1 MLGIELFVKEEIE
14 IRLKDLVGYNI
25 YLEDLGYRLF
35 EYENCNCIYSCS
47 RYDSIQWIKD
57 YFEELDEIV
66 EEYENEFGYS
76 VPSPFSEPA
85 KFQIVIILYIADRLV
100 NNALCNTDLDICSE
114 IELTN
119 DIINTILEVL

>member
-14 IRLKDLVGYNI
+14 IRLKDLVGNNV
-25 YLEDLGYRLF
+25 YLEELGYKLF
-35 EYENCNCIYSCS
+35 ENENINGTYYN

-66 EEYENEFGYS
+66 EEYEIEFGDS
-76 VPSPFSEPA
+76 VPNPFSEPE
-85 KFQIVIILYIADRLV
+85 KFQIVIILYIANRLTS
-100 NNALCNTDLDICSE
+100 NAIYNTNLDVDSE

-119 DIINTILEVL
+119 YIINTILEVL

>member
-14 IRLKDLVGYNI
+14 IRLKNLVGNNV
-25 YLEDLGYRLF
+25 YLEGLGYRLF
-35 EYENCNCIYSCS
+35 ERENCDGIYYN

-57 YFEELDEIV
+57 YFEELDEVI
-66 EEYENEFGYS
+66 EEYEYEFGYS
-76 VPSPFSEPA
+76 VPNPFGEPE
-85 KFQIVIILYIADRLV
+85 KFQLVIILYISNKLV
-100 NNALCNTDLDICSE
+100 YNALCNTDLDIYSE

>member
-14 IRLKDLVGYNI
+14 IRLKDLVGNNV

-35 EYENCNCIYSCS
+35 EYENCNGTYSYN

-66 EEYENEFGYS
+66 EEYEIEFGDS
-76 VPSPFSEPA
+76 VPNPFGEPE
-85 KFQIVIILYIADRLV
+85 KFQIVIILYIANRLTS
-100 NNALCNTDLDICSE
+100 NAIYNTNLDIDSE

>member
-14 IRLKDLVGYNI
+14 IRLKNLVGNNV
-25 YLEDLGYRLF
+25 YLEGLGYRLF
-35 EYENCNCIYSCS
+35 ERENCDGIYYN

-57 YFEELDEIV
+57 YFEELDEVI
-66 EEYENEFGYS
+66 EEYEYEFGYS
-76 VPSPFSEPA
+76 VPNPFGEPE
-85 KFQIVIILYIADRLV
+85 KFQLVIILYISNKLV
-100 NNALCNTDLDICSE
+100 YNAIWNTNLEPDSE

>member
-14 IRLKDLVGYNI
+14 IRLKDLVGNNV
-25 YLEDLGYRLF
+25 YLEELGYKLF
-35 EYENCNCIYSCS
+35 ENENINGIYYN

-57 YFEELDEIV
+57 YFEELDEVI
-66 EEYENEFGYS
+66 EEYEYEFGYS
-76 VPSPFSEPA
+76 VPNPFGEPE
-85 KFQIVIILYIADRLV
+85 KFQLVIILYISNKLV
-100 NNALCNTDLDICSE
+100 CNALYNTDLDIYSE

>member
-14 IRLKDLVGYNI
+14 IRLKDLVGKNV
-25 YLEDLGYRLF
+25 YLEELGYGLF
-35 EYENCNCIYSCS
+35 EYENINGTYSNNS
-47 RYDSIQWIKD
+47 YQSICWIKQF
-57 YFEELDEIV
+57 FEELDEIV
-66 EEYENEFGYS
+66 EEYEDEFGYS
-76 VPSPFSEPA
+76 VPSPFGEPE

>member
-14 IRLKDLVGYNI
+14 IRLKDLVGNNV
-25 YLEDLGYRLF
+25 YLEELGYKLF
-35 EYENCNCIYSCS
+35 ENENINGTYSYN

-57 YFEELDEIV
+57 YFEELDEVI
-66 EEYENEFGYS
+66 EEYEYELGYS
-76 VPSPFSEPA
+76 VPIPFGEPE
-85 KFQIVIILYIADRLV
+85 KFQLIIILYISNKLV
-100 NNALCNTDLDICSE
+100 YNAIWNTNLEPDSE

>member
-14 IRLKDLVGYNI
+14 IRLKDLVGNNV
-25 YLEDLGYRLF
+25 YLEELGYKLF
-35 EYENCNCIYSCS
+35 ENENINGTYSYN

-57 YFEELDEIV
+57 YFEELDEVI
-66 EEYENEFGYS
+66 EEYEYELGYS
-76 VPSPFSEPA
+76 VPNPFGEPE
-85 KFQIVIILYIADRLV
+85 KFQLIIILYISNKLV
-100 NNALCNTDLDICSE
+100 YNAIWNTNLEPDSE

>member
-14 IRLKDLVGYNI
+14 IRLKDLVGNNV
-25 YLEDLGYRLF
+25 YLEELGYRLF
-35 EYENCNCIYSCS
+35 ENENINGSYSYN

-57 YFEELDEIV
+57 YFEELGEIV
-66 EEYENEFGYS
+66 EEYEDEFGYS
-76 VPSPFSEPA
+76 VPSPFSEPE
-85 KFQIVIILYIADRLV
+85 KFQVIIILYISNKLV
-100 NNALCNTDLDICSE
+100 YNALYNTDLDIYSE

>member
-14 IRLKDLVGYNI
+14 IRLKNLVGNNV
-25 YLEDLGYRLF
+25 YLEGLGYRLF
-35 EYENCNCIYSCS
+35 ERENCDGIYYN

-57 YFEELDEIV
+57 YFEELDEVI
-66 EEYENEFGYS
+66 EEYEYELGYS
-76 VPSPFSEPA
+76 VPNPFGEPE
-85 KFQIVIILYIADRLV
+85 KFQLIIILYISNKLV
-100 NNALCNTDLDICSE
+100 YNAIWNTNLEPDSE

>member
-14 IRLKDLVGYNI
+14 IRLKDLVGNNV
-25 YLEDLGYRLF
+25 YLEELGYKLF
-35 EYENCNCIYSCS
+35 ENENINGTYYN

-66 EEYENEFGYS
+66 EEYEIEFGDS
-76 VPSPFSEPA
+76 VPNPFSEPE
-85 KFQIVIILYIADRLV
+85 KFQIVIILYIANRLTS
-100 NNALCNTDLDICSE
+100 NAIYNTNLDVDSE

>member
-1 MLGIELFVKEEIE
+1 MLKLEKFVKEEIE
-14 IRLKDLVGYNI
+14 IRLKDLVGNNV

-35 EYENCNCIYSCS
+35 ENENINGTYSYN

-66 EEYENEFGYS
+66 EEYEIEFGYS
-76 VPSPFSEPA
+76 VPNPFSEPE
-85 KFQIVIILYIADRLV
+85 KFQLVIILYISNRLV
-100 NNALCNTDLDICSE
+100 CNALYNTDLDIYSE

>member
-1 MLGIELFVKEEIE
+1 MLKLEKFVKEEIE
-14 IRLKDLVGYNI
+14 IRLKDLVGNNV

-35 EYENCNCIYSCS
+35 EYENCNGTYSYN

-66 EEYENEFGYS
+66 EEYEIEFGYS
-76 VPSPFSEPA
+76 VPSPFSEPE
-85 KFQIVIILYIADRLV
+85 KFQLVIILYISNKLV
-100 NNALCNTDLDICSE
+100 YNALYNTDLDIYSE
-114 IELTN
+114 VELTN